1 MKITKKL
8 IILPIII
15 SIVLIVV
22 GFGIQEVDRMNETK
36 TYSNKLY
43 TFRYPS
49 NWESPEV
56 IIDKEMGHHLLQFP
70 KGDNSISL
78 KVIASRIYPFDSSQK
93 NYIDKR
99 LDEIQENLIVE
110 AFVIDETPGYR
121 YIAEE
126 NGTTNTQY
134 LVQKKDMIYQMHFE
148 CRSNDYNNFKP
159 LMNQITKTFKIN
171 AIGSLSELDNW
182 NKYSI
187 EHLEIYYPDNS
198 KIYDNIEEWAKIR
211 VEAFDYIVDY
221 LDIEWTYEQIKIFVF
236 DSNKHGEKYG
246 IRLGFAISE
255 YGEIYTKYNQSPG
268 HELAHCISYRINDQG
283 KMNSDLIN
291 EGLATYL
298 NMTGRDYHRLASKEL
313 KDNNYNIKIL
323 GDDFRKNKEAYT
335 LGASFV
341 QYLIDA
347 YGLELFKDFFAQ
359 DTNNKEE
366 NFEEFYKKQGI
377 TLVNEWIQFIKTY

>member
-1 MKITKKL
+1 MRITKKL
-8 IILPIII
+8 TILSIIIL
-15 SIVLIVV
+15 IVLIVV
-22 GFGIQEVDRMNETK
+22 GCGIKKDDRIGEAK
-36 TYSNKLY
+36 TYSNNLY

-56 IIDKEMGHHLLQFP
+56 VIDKEMGHHLLQFP
-70 KGDNSISL
+70 KEDDLVSL
-78 KVIASRIYPFDSSQK
+78 KVIASRIYPFDSSK
-93 NYIDKR
+93 ENYIDKR
-99 LDEIQENLIVE
+99 LDESQENLNVE
-110 AFVIDETPGYR
+110 AFIIDDTSGYR

-148 CRSNDYNNFKP
+148 CESNDYNNFQP
-159 LMNQITKTFKIN
+159 LMDQITKNFKIN

-211 VEAFDYIVDY
+211 VEAFDYIVEY
-221 LDIEWTYEQIKIFVF
+221 LDVNWTYERIKIFVF
-236 DSNKHGEKYG
+236 DSKRHGEEYG
-246 IRLGFAISE
+246 LRLGFAISE

-268 HELAHCISYRINDQG
+268 HELAHCISYRINNQG
-283 KMNSDLIN
+283 KMSSDLMN

-313 KDNNYNIKIL
+313 KDNNYDIKVL
-323 GDDFRKNKEAYT
+323 GDDFRKNEEAYT

-359 DTNNKEE
+359 DTNNEEE
-366 NFEEFYKKQGI
+366 NFEEFYNKQGVI
-377 TLVNEWIQFIKTY
+377 LVNEWIEFIKAY